1 MMTTDNQSLA
11 RLRVLHVCYSDGN
24 GGAAIGARRS
34 HNAMLSQG
42 IDSVLA
48 VVKKTT
54 TDPRVIELPEK
65 PVRRF
70 AARQLTRCVEW
81 FQKSDNE
88 VFRTLNII
96 PMGAADALNKI
107 EADIIQ
113 LHWVAADTVSISEL
127 AKLNKPIVWKLPDMW
142 AFSGAE
148 HYSQIESA
156 DRFADGYT
164 ASNRPKGQTGLDID
178 RWIWAY
184 KKSAWRD
191 VNFNI
196 VGPSKWIANCAR
208 RSILLGNALVR
219 HIPNPLDL
227 SLYKPHSMSAAREAF
242 GLPQDRTLVM
252 FGALHATTD
261 PRKGFQHLQAA
272 LDHLP
277 QHLDPNTTS
286 IVVMGADGPKG
297 QKTGPYDTHYL
308 GVLRDEQKIVAA
320 YCTADVFVLPC
331 EMDNLPNVVKEAT
344 CCGVPCTGFD
354 VGGMP
359 DMIDHHETGY
369 LAKPYDP
376 QDLARG
382 IAWVARNA
390 TDDMRMEV
398 RRRAESKHA
407 EDIAVRRYVD
417 FYNEILG
424 RPPVQ
429 GQTIECSPETARAL
443 AQESQSEKN
452 VVRGVL

>member
-1 MMTTDNQSLA
+1 MTTDDHRTA

-54 TDPRVIELPEK
+54 NDSRVIELPEN
-65 PVRRF
+65 PARRF
-70 AARQLTRCVEW
+70 VSRQLTRCVEW
-81 FQKSDNE
+81 FQTSDNK

-96 PMGAADALNKI
+96 PMGAADVLNTI

-164 ASNRPKGQTGLDID
+164 ASNRPKGQAGLDID
-178 RWIWAY
+178 RWIWTY
-184 KKSAWRD
+184 KKNVWRD

-196 VGPSKWIANCAR
+196 VGPSKWIADCAR
-208 RSILLGNALVR
+208 RSILFKNARIR

-227 SLYKPHSMSAAREAF
+227 SLYAPQPKSDARAAF

-286 IVVMGADGPKG
+286 IVVMGADGPRG

-308 GVLRDEQKIVAA
+308 GVLREEKEIVAA

-331 EMDNLPNVVKEAT
+331 EMDNLPNVIKEAT

-359 DMIDHHETGY
+359 DMIDHQETGY

-382 IAWVARNA
+382 IGWVAQHA
-390 TDDMRMEV
+390 TADFRKEV
-398 RRRAESKHA
+398 RRRAELKHA
-407 EDIAVRRYVD
+407 EHVAVNRYVE
-417 FYNEILG
+417 FYDEILG
-424 RPPVQ
+424 RPSAPDQ
-429 GQTIECSPETARAL
+429 KSERSTEDAKTS
-443 AQESQSEKN
+443 AQEPQNEN
-452 VVRGVL
+452 NIIREVL